1 MLMFETDIPTIH
13 KYVLS
18 ANDLLTVSNQGL
30 VFIAQDR
37 VMRRLEGRL
46 DKKMPEYS
54 ASLYK
59 YKLTMPDS
67 DFNWKAW
74 CLEEDFQTEKLNEC
88 FYFTLILG
96 SKILSIRKSSD
107 LEPLPKL
114 HDSEKFYGTIFLDF
128 EKLAK
133 QYDAIELFVYGDFD
147 LQGLWGTWDWDCD
160 CVLVLNPDAVQKIP
174 DDIGSVV

>member
-1 MLMFETDIPTIH
+1 MRYEYEICTLWTQQVS
-13 KYVLS
+13 K
-18 ANDLLTVSNQGL
+18 DLFTPISNHAFWLKPIGGL
-30 VFIAQDR
+30 W
-37 VMRRLEGRL
+37 G
-46 DKKMPEYS
+46 S
-54 ASLYK
+54 
-59 YKLTMPDS
+59 MPDS

-88 FYFTLILG
+88 FYFTLKPG

-114 HDSEKFYGTIFLDF
+114 HDSEKFHGTVFLDF

-147 LQGLWGTWDWDCD
+147 LQGLLGTWDCD
-160 CVLVLNPDAVQKIP
+160 CVLVLNPDAVQEISNNEEHKE
-174 DDIGSVV
+174 S